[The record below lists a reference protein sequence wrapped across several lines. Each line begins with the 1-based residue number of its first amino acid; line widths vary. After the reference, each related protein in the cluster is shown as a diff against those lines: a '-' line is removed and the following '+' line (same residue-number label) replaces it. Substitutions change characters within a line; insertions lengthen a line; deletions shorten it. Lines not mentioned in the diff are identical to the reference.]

1 VTAAYDA
8 IVIGGGHNGLVA
20 AAYVARNR
28 RRVLVVERADEV
40 GGIGRTVELAP
51 GFRGPALLHSVGG
64 LRRSVI
70 RDLGLER
77 HGLRLLRPAVPAFGL
92 DPEGGGV
99 ALHREPGRTADRL
112 RARSP
117 ADAEAFPRFDRR
129 VRAVASF
136 LAYVAAATPP
146 DIEHPSLAD
155 ALSGLRLGRAFRRLG
170 RRPAREV
177 LRVLPMPAA
186 DLVGDMLT
194 DDVLRAVVAARGSA
208 LTGMGPW
215 TPGTAA
221 VLLMRSV
228 AGGGAA
234 GQTEYAEGGPGALA
248 TALEAAARGFGAEVR
263 TGAEV
268 TAVTSSDRRATGVV
282 LASGEEI
289 EGRAVV
295 STVDPK
301 RTLSLVDPMAA
312 GPTLLWR
319 GRNLRA
325 PGAVAKVNLALDE
338 LPAFVGVD
346 DLALLS
352 GRVVVA
358 PSVADLERAADDHKY
373 GRVSEAPFLEV
384 TIPSLTD
391 PTLTPERSHVMSVLF
406 HSAPYRLRDGEWD
419 ESAGERIGDLALKTL
434 ETYAP
439 GLSDRVVARQVL
451 TPRDLEDRFA
461 LTEGCVL
468 HAEPGLDQFFAWRPM
483 LGHARYRFGLP
494 GLYLAGSGA
503 HPGGEI
509 TGAPGA
515 NAAREILA
523 DLRRQPPGARG

>member
-8 IVIGGGHNGLVA
+8 IVIGGGHNGLVT
-20 AAYVARNR
+20 AAYLARGR
-28 RRVLVVERADEV
+28 RRVVVLERADEL
-40 GGIGRTVELAP
+40 GGVGRTVELAP
-51 GFRGPALLHSVGG
+51 RFRGPALLHSVGG

-77 HGLRLLRPAVPAFGL
+77 LGLRVLRPTVPAFGL

-99 ALHREPGRTADRL
+99 ALHRDPGRTADGV
-112 RARSP
+112 RARSR

-129 VRAVASF
+129 VRSVASF
-136 LAYVAAATPP
+136 LAHVAATTPP

-155 ALSGLRLGRAFRRLG
+155 ALAGLRLGRAFRRLG
-170 RRPAREV
+170 KRPAREV

-186 DLVGDMLT
+186 DLVGDMLS

-208 LTGMGPW
+208 LTAMGPW

-228 AGGGAA
+228 GGGGATGDTA
-234 GQTEYAEGGPGALA
+234 YAEGGPGTLA
-248 TALEAAARGFGAEVR
+248 TALAAAARSFGAEIR

-268 TAVTSSDRRATGVV
+268 TAMTSSDRRATGVV
-282 LASGEEI
+282 LATGQEI
-289 EGRAVV
+289 EGRVVV

-301 RTLSLVDPMAA
+301 RTLALVDPMAA

-319 GRNLRA
+319 GRNLRT
-325 PGAVAKVNLALDE
+325 PGAVAKVNLALE
-338 LPAFVGVD
+338 KLPAFVGVD

-373 GRVSEAPFLEV
+373 GRISEAPFLEI

-391 PTLTPERSHVMSVLF
+391 RTLAPDRSHVMSVMF
-406 HSAPYRLRDGEWD
+406 HSAPHRLRDGEWD
-419 ESAGERIGDLALKTL
+419 ESAGERVGDLTLKTL

-451 TPRDLEDRFA
+451 TPRELEDRFG
-461 LTEGCVL
+461 LTDACVL

-483 LGHARYRFGLP
+483 LGHARYRFGIP

-503 HPGGEI
+503 HPGGEL

-515 NAAREILA
+515 NAAREVLA
-523 DLRRQPPGARG
+523 DLRGRPSGARG

>member
-20 AAYVARNR
+20 AAYLARGR
-28 RRVLVVERADEV
+28 RRVLVLERDDEV
-40 GGIGRTVELAP
+40 GGVARTVDLAP
-51 GFRGPALLHSVGG
+51 EFRGPALLHSVGG
-64 LRRSVI
+64 LRRSVV
-70 RDLGLER
+70 RDLSLKR
-77 HGLRLLRPAVPAFGL
+77 HGLRILRPAVPAFGL

-99 ALHREPGRTADRL
+99 ALHRDAARTADAIRS
-112 RARSP
+112 RSP

-129 VRAVASF
+129 ILAVASF
-136 LAYVAAATPP
+136 LAYVTAATPP

-155 ALSGLRLGRAFRRLG
+155 ALSGLRLGRAFRKLG

-186 DLVGDMLT
+186 DLVGDILH
-194 DDVLRAVVAARGSA
+194 DDVLRAAIAARGSA
-208 LTGMGPW
+208 LTAMGPW

-228 AGGGAA
+228 GGGGAA
-234 GQTEYAEGGPGALA
+234 GDTAYAEGGPGALA
-248 TALEAAARGFGAEVR
+248 TALEAAARGFGAEIR
-263 TGAEV
+263 TNGEV
-268 TAVTSSDRRATGVV
+268 ASLLATDRHATGVA
-282 LASGEEI
+282 LGSGEEI
-289 EGRAVV
+289 AGRVVV
-295 STVDPK
+295 STLDPK
-301 RTLSLVDPMAA
+301 RTLGLVDPMDA

-319 GRNLRA
+319 GRNLRT

-358 PSVADLERAADDHKY
+358 PTVADLERAADDHKY

-391 PTLTPERSHVMSVLF
+391 PTLAPEQSHVMSILF

-419 ESAGERIGDLALKTL
+419 ESAREQIGDLTLKTL
-434 ETYAP
+434 ETHAP

-451 TPRDLEDRFA
+451 TPLDLEDKFG

-483 LGHARYRFGLP
+483 LGHARYRFGIP

-503 HPGGEI
+503 HPGGEL
-509 TGAPGA
+509 TGGPGA

-523 DLRRQPPGARG
+523 DLRRRPPGARG